1 MNEPDA
7 YDQAAA
13 EIAAALRAEP
23 PDVQRAYRYLFARV
37 ALDAGILELAGHE
50 IRESGERL
58 VCREP
63 QTAKFY
69 AVDRPKEWTR
79 EEEAQYVVE
88 MRKRLLGGDL

>member
-1 MNEPDA
+1 MSEPDI

-23 PDVQRAYRYLFARV
+23 PEVQRAYRYLLARV
-37 ALDAGILELAGHE
+37 ALGAGVLELIGHE

-63 QTAKFY
+63 STGKFY
-69 AVDRPKEWTR
+69 AVEQPKEWSTI
-79 EEEAQYVVE
+79 EEERYVAE
-88 MRKRLLGGDL
+88 MQKRLLG